1 MPLELAQKSKIT
13 AIMFGGLNPYDIPT
27 MISFKGLM
35 LRNLS
40 LQLRK
45 TLGLRRELGIEGA
58 QIERIAG
65 VFLEREKFGKE
76 LLFTLGIVEW
86 IFFERIGIEIEK

>member
-1 MPLELAQKSKIT
+1 
-13 AIMFGGLNPYDIPT
+13 MFGGLNPHDIST

-35 LRNLS
+35 TRNLS

-76 LLFTLGIVEW
+76 LVFTLGRVEW
-86 IFFERIGIEIEK
+86 IFFVRIGIEIEK